1 MYMVMKN
8 FSLLRGVRNC
18 RKLNHS
24 VITTKFVSPT
34 HPLDRNKK
42 FLVCH
47 ICSICNRS
55 ASSVVLFRAF
65 YQSAQF
71 INWPAQSR
79 NYRLGAQF
87 INRVRNLEIESR
99 ASNERSVH
107 VLFIA

>member
-55 ASSVVLFRAF
+55 ASSIVPFESGATVLC
-65 YQSAQF
+65 
-71 INWPAQSR
+71 
-79 NYRLGAQF
+79 
-87 INRVRNLEIESR
+87 
-99 ASNERSVH
+99 RSTAIQNALDHENVAITSE
-107 VLFIA
+107 VTLF